1 MPFRLWRVLS
11 GVARPR
17 SDVQIPCAAAWVVL
31 PPAAMGAKTFEE
43 LRAWQYAAQLSDRI
57 VALCVHTPALRHG
70 RFRDQMVDAAEAAP
84 RLIAEGFGR
93 WSHREFARYLTMAQS
108 EVMELR
114 SDLLALQR
122 RQTIEAELA
131 ADLLDLAEQ
140 VAKTIAKLRS
150 SL

>member
-1 MPFRLWRVLS
+1 
-11 GVARPR
+11 
-17 SDVQIPCAAAWVVL
+17 
-31 PPAAMGAKTFEE
+31 MGAKTFEE

-57 VALCVHTPALRHG
+57 VALCAHTPALRSG
-70 RFRDQMVDAAEAAP
+70 RFRDQLVDSAEAAP

-108 EVMELR
+108 EILEVR

-122 RQTIEAELA
+122 RQSINPGAAAE
-131 ADLLDLAEQ
+131 LLDLAEQ

>member
-1 MPFRLWRVLS
+1 
-11 GVARPR
+11 
-17 SDVQIPCAAAWVVL
+17 
-31 PPAAMGAKTFEE
+31 MGAKTFEE

-57 VALCVHTPALRHG
+57 VALCAHTPALRNG
-70 RFRDQMVDAAEAAP
+70 KFRDQMVDAAEAAP

-122 RQTIEAELA
+122 RHTIEPEVA